1 MRNAFDTYSKCFYV
15 VKCNRIVHAT
25 THVQMVV
32 CVRVRARARLVRCV
46 LHTSNTDHTWKPSFE
61 KGVIYCDPICI
72 EMFSPI
78 KWNLRFTAR
87 PEIYNIHKC
96 IFTQYIFRRDTQTHP
111 YAHHNTSH
119 IKYKVSYVFVP
130 YTRIETIFPKYFIDS
145 VVYRIYLII
154 PCKHHHKVGKQISSD
169 KIAPHTHT
177 HILNSKYK
185 RVGTSCER

>member
-78 KWNLRFTAR
+78 KWNLRFTLHCSTR
-87 PEIYNIHKC
+87 NIQHPQMYLYTIYI
-96 IFTQYIFRRDTQTHP
+96 QTRHTNTPVRAPQRQP
-111 YAHHNTSH
+111 Y
-119 IKYKVSYVFVP
+119 
-130 YTRIETIFPKYFIDS
+130 
-145 VVYRIYLII
+145 
-154 PCKHHHKVGKQISSD
+154 
-169 KIAPHTHT
+169 
-177 HILNSKYK
+177 
-185 RVGTSCER
+185 